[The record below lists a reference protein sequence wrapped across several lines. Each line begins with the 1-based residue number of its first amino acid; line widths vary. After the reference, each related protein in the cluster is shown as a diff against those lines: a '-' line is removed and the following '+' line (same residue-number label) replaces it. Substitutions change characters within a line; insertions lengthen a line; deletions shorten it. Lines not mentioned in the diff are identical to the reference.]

1 MVIFDILPAFFLV
14 ILPDRDTVGT
24 FQNSMWVSIILG
36 NVEDGN
42 QVVVQED
49 QVNWD
54 KLNKISEK
62 VGTGWKRLA
71 RNFEIKD
78 EDIDNI
84 VVGRDFPALQDKC
97 RQVFKL
103 IEKDKGSIG
112 CRSLISILNNIEM
125 RNLAKELE
133 TNLLVEESPEG
144 SA

>member
-1 MVIFDILPAFFLV
+1 MV
-14 ILPDRDTVGT
+14 
-24 FQNSMWVSIILG
+24 
-36 NVEDGN
+36 E
-42 QVVVQED
+42 ED

-54 KLNKISEK
+54 ELNKISEK
-62 VGTGWKRLA
+62 VSTWWKRLA

-84 VVGRDFPALQDKC
+84 VVDRDFPALQDKC

-103 IEKDKGSIG
+103 VGRDKGSIG
-112 CRSLISILNNIEM
+112 RRSLISILNNIEM

>member
-1 MVIFDILPAFFLV
+1 MV
-14 ILPDRDTVGT
+14 
-24 FQNSMWVSIILG
+24 
-36 NVEDGN
+36 E
-42 QVVVQED
+42 ED

-54 KLNKISEK
+54 ELHKISEK
-62 VGTGWKRLA
+62 VSTWWKRLA

-84 VVGRDFPALQDKC
+84 VVDRDFPALQDKC
-97 RQVFKL
+97 RRVFKL
-103 IEKDKGSIG
+103 VEKDKGSIG
-112 CRSLISILNNIEM
+112 RRSLISILNNIEM